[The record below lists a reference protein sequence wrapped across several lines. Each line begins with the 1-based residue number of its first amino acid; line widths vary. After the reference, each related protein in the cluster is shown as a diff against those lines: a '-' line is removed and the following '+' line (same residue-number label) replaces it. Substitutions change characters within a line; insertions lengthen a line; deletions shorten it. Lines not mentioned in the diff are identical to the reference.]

1 MQPIQIESLTV
12 PKAFATLQAVLG
24 TDKYNQFFEISK
36 QIPESHLLGWLRNL
50 LHSMLSGSTKPLDI
64 YQKRSFNPVDV
75 VTFVES
81 KSYLDSKN
89 VLYPK
94 VLDCL
99 VEMNNGNY
107 QEAVLT
113 GAIGTGKSTLALY
126 STAYQLYLLASYIN
140 PHAEFGLD
148 PSSEILFIFQSIN
161 ASLAQAVEYQ
171 RFKTMIL
178 KSQFFRETF
187 LFDTKILSE
196 LRFPNRIIVKPLS
209 GLETGAIGQNVIG
222 GIMDEM
228 NFMAVVENSKSSMDN
243 TVYDQANALYD
254 SIAMRRKS
262 RFMQQGKVPGLLCL
276 VSSKRYPGQFTD
288 RKEAEAYEEVK
299 RTGRTSIYIYDK
311 REWDVKPIERFSG
324 KWFHIFKGDEARRP
338 RILEDGDVV
347 VDEDRHMV
355 MEIPLEYRTNFE
367 ADIMKALRDIAG
379 VSTLAHHPFI
389 VERDSVADCQR
400 KDKIIFGKEMV
411 DFKDHKLMVY
421 AQNFVNP
428 DIPRFVHCD
437 LAISGDSAGLAIGCV
452 TGFKQANGGGWM
464 PNIYI
469 DGLLEIKP
477 PKGGEILLYKVRE
490 VITVLNSLGLNIK
503 WVTFDQFQSTDS
515 MQLLRQSGF
524 AVGLQSMDVNTF
536 PYDFTKNALYDRRIN
551 MPAHKRCALELV
563 SLEKDVKKNKI
574 DHPPR
579 GSKDVS
585 DALAGVVYGLTMRR
599 EIWLDAGIPLG
610 EIPPEV
616 IATLKGGK
624 DKLKVEENPLTNNMH
639 EFNTN

>member
-1 MQPIQIESLTV
+1 MQPTLKIEDLNIAQAFKVLESILGLEKFKNFTEIAKGV
-12 PKAFATLQAVLG
+12 PEPDRL
-24 TDKYNQFFEISK
+24 N
-36 QIPESHLLGWLRNL
+36 WLRNL
-50 LHSMLSGSTKPLDI
+50 LHSMHTGSTKPLNI
-64 YQKRSFNPVDV
+64 YTARTFKPVDV
-75 VTFVES
+75 VTVVEH
-81 KSYLDSKN
+81 KEYLDSKN

-126 STAYQLYLLASYIN
+126 TTAYQLYLLASYSN
-140 PHAEFGLD
+140 PHGEFGLD

-178 KSQFFRETF
+178 KSRFFRESF
-187 LFDTKILSE
+187 CFDTKILSE

-228 NFMAVVENSKSSMDN
+228 NFMAIVEQSKNSMDS

-262 RFMQQGKVPGLLCL
+262 RFMQQGVVPGMLCL

-299 RTGRTSIYIYDK
+299 RTGKTSIYIYDK

-324 KWFHIFKGDEARRP
+324 NWFNIFIGDEARRP
-338 RILEDGDVV
+338 RILEDVEIVSDQ
-347 VDEDRHMV
+347 DRPMV
-355 MEIPLEYRTNFE
+355 MAIPLEYRQNFE
-367 ADIMKALRDIAG
+367 ADIMKALRDVAG

-389 VERDSVADCQR
+389 QERDSVAACQR
-400 KDKIIFGKEMV
+400 KDHIIFGKEMV
-411 DFKDHKLMVY
+411 DFKDHKLLVY
-421 AQNFVNP
+421 ANQFKDP
-428 DIPRFVHCD
+428 HFPRFVHCD
-437 LAISGDSAGLAIGCV
+437 LAITGDSAGLAIGCV
-452 TGFKQANGGGWM
+452 THFVPAKGGGWM
-464 PNIYI
+464 PHIWI

-490 VITVLNSLGLNIK
+490 VITVLNTLGLNIK

-524 AVGLQSMDVNTF
+524 AVGLQSMDVTTY
-536 PYDFTKNALYDRRIN
+536 PYDFTKNALYDRRIS
-551 MPAHKRCALELV
+551 MPTHKKVALELV

-599 EIWLDAGIPLG
+599 ESWLDHDIPLG
-610 EIPPEV
+610 EIPLEV
-616 IATLKGGK
+616 LNSLKNGK
-624 DKLKVEENPLTNNMH
+624 DKLKVEEQPLTNNMH
-639 EFNTN
+639 FNT